1 MEAQAFLA
9 ATLAAHVGF
18 AMFVTVHAFMTGRDA
33 GKWPFV
39 TLAFGL
45 AGIAAYFFYDE
56 TSEQARI

>member
-1 MEAQAFLA
+1 MEFQSFLV
-9 ATLAAHVGF
+9 ATIAAHIGL
-18 AMFVTVHAFMTGRDA
+18 ASFVTVHAFATDRDA

-56 TSEQARI
+56 PSESGRL

>member
-1 MEAQAFLA
+1 MDPQAFVV

-18 AMFVTVHAFMTGRDA
+18 AIFVTAHASLTDREV

-45 AGIAAYFFYDE
+45 AGIAAYFFYDG
-56 TSEQARI
+56 SSDAGRI